1 MQKKYLFHTKTVLI
15 YSTTYFR
22 CSLLYSE
29 KIRAQ
34 QQQHF
39 DHEQCLNM
47 FSDVHACIIS
57 IKEML
62 CFHMIFFQIRWI
74 GNGIT
79 IFKATAGSS

>member
-34 QQQHF
+34 HQQHF

-57 IKEML
+57 IKDVV
-62 CFHMIFFQIRWI
+62 FSMIFSDIE
-74 GNGIT
+74 GKHIT
-79 IFKATAGSS
+79 CY